1 LPINPEARRLT
12 LALKPSRTEAH
23 PGDPLDVDVDVKDRA
38 GKPARAEITL
48 YAVDEGV
55 LSLVGYKTP
64 DPIPV
69 FGAPRSLKVA
79 TIESREAIARV
90 ENPFSILGLDK
101 GLTGGGGGGKDASAV
116 RKDFR
121 SSAYWNAALVT
132 DAAGHAHAGFKLPDG
147 LTTYRI
153 MAIAAAEDD
162 RFGFAEDRVV
172 TSRPLMARPELPRFL
187 RAGDTIDAGVVV
199 TSKGLTGRTHV
210 DVEIAAEGLTV
221 TGDAKKS

>member
-1 LPINPEARRLT
+1 MGSPAFRAGYAALPVNPEARRLAV
-12 LALKPSRTEAH
+12 ALKPSRAEAH
-23 PGDPLDVDVDVKDRA
+23 PGDPLEVDVDVKDKA

-101 GLTGGGGGGKDASAV
+101 GLTGGGGGAREARRGPQGLPVRAPTGTPPWSPTRPATRTPAS
-116 RKDFR
+116 
-121 SSAYWNAALVT
+121 SSPTA
-132 DAAGHAHAGFKLPDG
+132 
-147 LTTYRI
+147 
-153 MAIAAAEDD
+153 
-162 RFGFAEDRVV
+162 
-172 TSRPLMARPELPRFL
+172 
-187 RAGDTIDAGVVV
+187 
-199 TSKGLTGRTHV
+199 
-210 DVEIAAEGLTV
+210 
-221 TGDAKKS
+221 

>member
-1 LPINPEARRLT
+1 LRPNAFVSVLLVRGRTKAAPAKLGASDVGTPAFRAGYAALPVNPEARRLAV
-12 LALKPSRTEAH
+12 ALKPSRTEAH
-23 PGDPLDVDVDVKDRA
+23 PGDPLEVDVDVKDRA

-101 GLTGGGGGGKDASAV
+101 GLTGGGGGAKDPGAV
-116 RKDFR
+116 RKDF
-121 SSAYWNAALVT
+121 
-132 DAAGHAHAGFKLPDG
+132 
-147 LTTYRI
+147 
-153 MAIAAAEDD
+153 
-162 RFGFAEDRVV
+162 
-172 TSRPLMARPELPRFL
+172 
-187 RAGDTIDAGVVV
+187 
-199 TSKGLTGRTHV
+199 
-210 DVEIAAEGLTV
+210 
-221 TGDAKKS
+221 